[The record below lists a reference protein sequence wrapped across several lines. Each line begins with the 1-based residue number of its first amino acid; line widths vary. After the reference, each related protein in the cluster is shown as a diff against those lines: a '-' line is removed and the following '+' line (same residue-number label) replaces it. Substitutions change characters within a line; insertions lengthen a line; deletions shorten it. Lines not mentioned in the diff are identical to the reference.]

1 MRYSV
6 QVWQIHPAPLIC
18 GVDMVFLARFE
29 GQI

>member
-1 MRYSV
+1 MYFV
-6 QVWQIHPAPLIC
+6 QVWQIHPALLIC